1 MVVSTPALPGTARH
15 YSPRSVAEREGRC
28 ACRRKCTFLATKL
41 LNHRYKKNK
50 LMDNNWNLVGHEWA
64 VDMLKKHV
72 ANGTTRHAY
81 LFAGPPGLGRRT
93 LALRF
98 AQALN
103 CQTPLD
109 AGIPCGQC
117 RDCKQI
123 EAMQH
128 ADLTVVQADSDG
140 GTLKVD
146 QIREARRM
154 LTFKPYQSK
163 YRVAIFLH
171 FQEANDNA
179 ANALLKTLEEAPS
192 YAVLILTADNPEQL
206 LPTIVSR
213 CEILRLRP
221 LPVAAIEADLRERGI
236 EEERARLLAHIS
248 GGRPGYARRLVDDAS
263 LLEKREDRLNDMQ
276 TLLPAPRV
284 EKFAYA

>member
-1 MVVSTPALPGTARH
+1 
-15 YSPRSVAEREGRC
+15 
-28 ACRRKCTFLATKL
+28 
-41 LNHRYKKNK
+41 
-50 LMDNNWNLVGHEWA
+50 MDNNWNLIGHEWA

-146 QIREARRM
+146 QIREARRT

-163 YRVAIFLH
+163 YRVAIFLR

-192 YAVLILTADNPEQL
+192 YAVLI
-206 LPTIVSR
+206 
-213 CEILRLRP
+213 
-221 LPVAAIEADLRERGI
+221 
-236 EEERARLLAHIS
+236 
-248 GGRPGYARRLVDDAS
+248 
-263 LLEKREDRLNDMQ
+263 
-276 TLLPAPRV
+276 
-284 EKFAYA
+284 